1 MIKFLKYIK
10 KLGFQSLP
18 VYNGGKYVFK
28 EDVYKLDFHFQLD
41 IEKEIDPIDDLY
53 IYGWIIEYKLISNEK
68 DQWLNHWNH
77 KIYNSKESALD
88 SINQSG
94 GYSLFFYRIKP
105 MYTFKNNGWRNH
117 IINKI
122 IKEDKK

>member
-10 KLGFQSLP
+10 RLGFQSLP
-18 VYNGGKYVFK
+18 NYNGDRYIFK
-28 EDVYKLDFHFQLD
+28 EDIYRLDFKFQID

-53 IYGWIIEYKLISNEK
+53 IYGWAIEYALDK
-68 DQWLNHWNH
+68 DRWVNHWNH
-77 KIYNSKESALD
+77 KIYSSKESALD
-88 SINQSG
+88 AINQIEDS
-94 GYSLFFYRIKP
+94 SLIYRIKP